1 MNKNASPIVRAYT
14 IGMFMAMPAAIVG
27 GIAVLVIH
35 AL

>member
-14 IGMFMAMPAAIVG
+14 IGMFMAMPAAIIG
-27 GIAVLVIH
+27 GTIVLIIH